1 MDFDADIDVERAT
14 RFMMASPQARALG
27 LRVLE
32 AERGVVT
39 LELPW
44 RADLVGDVEQGGL
57 AGGAVTALI
66 DHALATA
73 VLTARKGGGPTLD
86 MRVDQV
92 RLAAPGAAATCEA
105 SCYRLSGDLAFTRA
119 VAWDADREDPIAVA
133 QAVFAIPERRRA

>member
-1 MDFDADIDVERAT
+1 MDFDADIDLERAT
-14 RFMMASPQARALG
+14 RFMLASPQARALD
-27 LRVLE
+27 LRLVRM
-32 AERGVVT
+32 ERGLIG

-44 RADLVGDVEQGGL
+44 REDLVGDVSHGGL

-92 RLAAPGAAATCEA
+92 RPAAPGAAATCEA
-105 SCYRLSGDLAFTRA
+105 TCYRLNGDLAFTRA
-119 VAWDADREDPIAVA
+119 LAWDADRDDPIAVA
-133 QAVFAIPERRRA
+133 QAVFAIPERKPR